1 MHPKSKPIPRICQHC
16 GSHFLAKANKVRAG
30 RGRFC
35 SVACKDAG
43 LTQPVEDRFW
53 AKVEQRTGHFWDG
66 TECWD
71 WTAKRNK
78 QGYGQFYLSNPERT
92 VLAHRLAYELQ
103 CGPIP
108 AGLDVCHHCDR
119 PACIRGEHLFPG
131 TNKENMED
139 CVAKGRIAR
148 GETNASRLYPERVPR
163 GETHAWRKHPE
174 LVMRGER
181 NPASKLTA
189 TIVREVRMRHAR
201 EKVSAYRLAREYGVS
216 KQAILAVLHRETW
229 RHVE

>member
-16 GSHFLAKANKVRAG
+16 GSHFLARAHKVREG
-30 RGRFC
+30 KGRFC
-35 SVACKDAG
+35 SKTCKDAG
-43 LTQPVEDRFW
+43 LTLPVEDRFW
-53 AKVEQRTGHFWDG
+53 AKVNKQTGHFWNG

-92 VLAHRLAYELQ
+92 LLAHRLAYELQ

-108 AGLDVCHHCDR
+108 DGLDVCHHRDR

-148 GETNASRLYPERVPR
+148 GEHHSSRLHPERVVR
-163 GETHAWRKHPE
+163 GDAHPWRKHPE
-174 LVMRGER
+174 LIPRGER

-189 TIVREVRMRHAR
+189 DIVRDVRTRYATGGI
-201 EKVSAYRLAREYGVS
+201 SAQRLADEYGVT
-216 KQAILAVLHRETW
+216 KQSMLAIIRRRTW
-229 RHVE
+229 GHVA